1 VGQDYQR
8 STLSLEINGLGIA
21 LSGTPSTT
29 LKNSIFY

>member
-8 STLSLEINGLGIA
+8 STLSFEIKALGIA
-21 LSGTPSTT
+21 LADTPSTT